1 MPPSVIWIIDTSSVA
16 EVRRSVENVKKAEVF
31 RRMSALVEQGR
42 LRYPKEVVGEL
53 ERAADPS
60 APDAQYQWAKQH
72 ETRASEPRPSLD
84 LVKATLAAVPNV
96 LDPDKDMGAEEAD
109 PYVLAMATHLRS
121 EGHDDARIVTEENK
135 DTPSKL
141 SLRTA
146 AGLLGIPSVPL
157 KAFLDFEGIAYRR

>member
-1 MPPSVIWIIDTSSVA
+1 MRQPHQ
-16 EVRRSVENVKKAEVF
+16 N
-31 RRMSALVEQGR
+31 
-42 LRYPKEVVGEL
+42 PK
-53 ERAADPS
+53 
-60 APDAQYQWAKQH
+60 
-72 ETRASEPRPSLD
+72 PSLE
-84 LVKATLAAVPNV
+84 LVKATLATVPKV

-109 PYVLAMATHLRS
+109 PYVLAMAAHLRRES
-121 EGHDDARIVTEENK
+121 KDARIVTEENK